1 MPKWMDSARDFLGLG
16 EDPYYDDDYDLI
28 DEDVLEDPVET
39 PDPPART
46 RARPARVAEPEP
58 ADWDEGDG
66 GVRTG

>member
-46 RARPARVAEPEP
+46 RAPGEGGRARTRRL
-58 ADWDEGDG
+58 G
-66 GVRTG
+66 RR